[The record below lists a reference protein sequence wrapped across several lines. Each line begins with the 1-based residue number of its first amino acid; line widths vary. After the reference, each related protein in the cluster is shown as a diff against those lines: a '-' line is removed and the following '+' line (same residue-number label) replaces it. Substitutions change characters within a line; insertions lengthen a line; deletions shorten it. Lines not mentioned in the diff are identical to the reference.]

1 MDDIDFD
8 AEEKSSKWSEIRCNY
23 FDEEEKKYIV
33 DAWKTCDD
41 NEEGL
46 AIAKIDLADKTVV
59 YLDEDAKTDGYAQA
73 IINEMLQNEY
83 VLAE

>member
-1 MDDIDFD
+1 M
-8 AEEKSSKWSEIRCNY
+8 KRK
-23 FDEEEKKYIV
+23 KKYIV

-59 YLDEDAKTDGYAQA
+59 YLDEDAKIDGYAQA
-73 IINEMLQNEY
+73 IINEMLQNKY

>member
-1 MDDIDFD
+1 MILTQKK
-8 AEEKSSKWSEIRCNY
+8 KSSKWSEIRCNY

>member
-1 MDDIDFD
+1 MFVILIPLN
-8 AEEKSSKWSEIRCNY
+8 WMIL
-23 FDEEEKKYIV
+23 IL
-33 DAWKTCDD
+33 

-73 IINEMLQNEY
+73 IINEMLQNKY